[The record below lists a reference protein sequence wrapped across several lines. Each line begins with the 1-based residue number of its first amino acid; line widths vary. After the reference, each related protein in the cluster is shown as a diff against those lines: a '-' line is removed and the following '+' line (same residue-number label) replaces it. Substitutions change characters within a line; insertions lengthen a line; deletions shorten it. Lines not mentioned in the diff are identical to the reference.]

1 VEGRVIRT
9 PETFEQLLTE
19 ADKALGCGEDASRT

>member
-9 PETFEQLLTE
+9 PETFEQLLAE
-19 ADKALGCGEDASRT
+19 ADKDLGGGEDAGRV